1 LPFINEL
8 IRNDNEL
15 LSIKKVIKEDN
26 RFLEKTGLFNVLK
39 RHVIKSKNV
48 SFTSRNK
55 ATFAAYPSLEKPTI
69 LCQLDKIQSIDYAN
83 RFLLPKPT
91 GLSGLIKSTLS
102 AIAGI
107 SYEFDEF
114 IIIDTSYYEELL
126 NSEAVKSVISGN
138 PSFIELCTSHP
149 TLLIFDENN
158 LKPPVVFRNLP
169 LTRHKQIERCRQLC
183 VLNSNLFPQPV
194 LIEEKNASITFI
206 EQLAVG
212 TPWFQLQHTL
222 NSAQIREL
230 SIEALSQFERT
241 VQKTPSWSEEINL
254 YDAGIRLAE
263 EVLPSV
269 TLSAIQRKV
278 ILEQCEKMKTYEGI
292 NVQFQHG
299 DFSINNLI
307 FTHDGCRI
315 IDLEDFGELN
325 LPLFDYISLAI
336 SFSDNFSNDISAE
349 NVLNELNF
357 ILQRV
362 RTTQSDLYIKHCFLL
377 FILSRF
383 GKWSD
388 NPNRKQ
394 FSHKLEI
401 ILTELLKLISIQIV

>member
-1 LPFINEL
+1 MPFLNEL
-8 IRNDNEL
+8 IKNNNEL
-15 LSIKKVIKEDN
+15 LNIKKVTKEDN
-26 RFLEKTGLFNVLK
+26 IFLKKTGLFNVLK

-48 SFTSRNK
+48 AFTARSK

-69 LCQLDKIQSIDYAN
+69 LCQLDKVQSIDYAN
-83 RFLLPKPT
+83 TFLLPKPT
-91 GLSGLIKSTLS
+91 GVSGLIKSVFS
-102 AIAGI
+102 AIAGM

-169 LTRHKQIERCRQLC
+169 PIRHKQIERCRQLC

-194 LIEEKNASITFI
+194 LIEEKNASIIFI
-206 EQLAVG
+206 EQLVVG
-212 TPWFQLQHTL
+212 TPWFRLQNTL
-222 NSAQIREL
+222 NSYQIREF
-230 SIEALSQFERT
+230 SIEALTQFECT
-241 VQKTPSWSEEINL
+241 VQKVHNWSEEINL
-254 YDAGIRLAE
+254 YDAGIRLAK

-269 TLSAIQRKV
+269 TLSAIQRKLV
-278 ILEQCEKMKTYEGI
+278 SEQCEKMKTHDNI
-292 NVQFQHG
+292 SVQFQHG

-325 LPLFDYISLAI
+325 MPLFDYISLAI
-336 SFSDNFSNDISAE
+336 SFSDNFSNNLSAK

-362 RTTQSDLYIKHCFLL
+362 RNTQSDLYITQCLLL
-377 FILSRF
+377 FMLSRL

-388 NPNRKQ
+388 NPNRKP

-401 ILTELLKLISIQIV
+401 VLTELLMLMSK